1 MPPSHQPTGGSSP
14 FRRSVAF
21 EKRMATEITHPT
33 YGYSV
38 TWRRA
43 IEVQARMLLG
53 VINGTTREYTG
64 VTVR

>member
-1 MPPSHQPTGGSSP
+1 
-14 FRRSVAF
+14 
-21 EKRMATEITHPT
+21 MATEITHPT

-38 TWRRA
+38 SWRRA